1 MFQKKPSEVDMAF
14 DDLVFKAIAETSLI
28 EVTDESYAT
37 AKKNL
42 AELMKIRES
51 NRPKSISP
59 DALLAAGVNLAGIL
73 AILHHERM
81 NVIASKALGFV
92 MKLR

>member
-1 MFQKKPSEVDMAF
+1 MFKKPSEIDAALDNLILTLLSELDTFGVSDEDF
-14 DDLVFKAIAETSLI
+14 TSKKKSLI
-28 EVTDESYAT
+28 E
-37 AKKNL
+37 
-42 AELMKIRES
+42 LMKLRES
-51 NRPKSISP
+51 NKPKQLSP

-73 AILHHERM
+73 AILHHEQV

>member
-1 MFQKKPSEVDMAF
+1 MFKKPSEVDIAF

-28 EVTDESYAT
+28 EVTAESYAT
-37 AKKNL
+37 AQKRL
-42 AELMKIRES
+42 MELMKLREK
-51 NRPKSISP
+51 PKSISP
-59 DALLAAGVNLAGIL
+59 DAVLAAAVNLAGIL
-73 AILHHERM
+73 AILHHERV